1 MVTAYHQSFNQLFYS
16 NEDHTNSTISYP
28 WASGLLALK
37 CKPLNGT
44 AIKKEYRSMDY
55 LTQNLPDRSMLN
67 TDCVKALR
75 ESIGDDEYSILEEQ
89 ICRHRFLFMSGMHYS
104 GTSITHYMIQLHEQI
119 SGFRNT
125 GVRKDEGRLLQNIYL
140 LA

>member
-1 MVTAYHQSFNQLFYS
+1 
-16 NEDHTNSTISYP
+16 
-28 WASGLLALK
+28 
-37 CKPLNGT
+37 
-44 AIKKEYRSMDY
+44 MDY

-104 GTSITHYMIQLHEQI
+104 GMHYSGTSITHYMIQLHEQI